1 MTRGFAMSYWR
12 DSTGQRAIGRRVRSF
27 ATAAWYTIVGVA
39 GDVRD
44 TSLTAPATSVVYFPA
59 DVGHDSTD
67 AWPRGMREMAF
78 VVRARDSPAELRS
91 EIERAIH
98 TVSPT
103 VPIYDIASMQ
113 ERVATAASRVTFVL
127 TLLAAGAAVT
137 LLLGVVGL
145 YGVIA
150 YVVGLRSRE
159 IGIRIALG
167 MSPERATR
175 MILAHG
181 EAIVLAGVGVGLC
194 AFLAF
199 ARLLGSLTFQVSVID
214 DVAIATSCA
223 IILLVASVATWLPA
237 RHASHIDPA
246 EALRAD

>member
-1 MTRGFAMSYWR
+1 MSYWP
-12 DSTGQRAIGRRVRSF
+12 DSTGQRAIGRRVRAF
-27 ATAAWYTIVGVA
+27 GTPGWYTIVGDA

-44 TSLTAPATSVVYFPA
+44 TSLTAPATSVAYVPA
-59 DVGHDSTD
+59 DVGGDSTN

-78 VVRARDSPAELRS
+78 VVRTRWPIGELRS
-91 EIERAIH
+91 GIERAIH
-98 TVSPT
+98 TVSRT
-103 VPIYDIASMQ
+103 VPINDIATMQ

-167 MSPERATR
+167 MSPAGATR
-175 MILAHG
+175 MILAQG
-181 EAIVLAGVGVGLC
+181 EAIVLAGVGVGLF

-199 ARLLGSLTFQVSVID
+199 ARLLDRLAFQVSVVD
-214 DVAIATSCA
+214 GVALGLSCV
-223 IILLVASVATWLPA
+223 IVCLVASAATWVPA
-237 RHASHIDPA
+237 RRASRVDPS
-246 EALRAD
+246 EALRAE